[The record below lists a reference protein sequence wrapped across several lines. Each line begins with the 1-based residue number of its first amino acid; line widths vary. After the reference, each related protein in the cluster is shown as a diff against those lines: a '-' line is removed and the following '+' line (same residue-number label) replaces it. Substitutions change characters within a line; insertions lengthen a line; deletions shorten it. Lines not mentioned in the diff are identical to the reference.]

1 MTRIDVIGSARKSIA
16 MLTISNNSKKNKPL
30 KKIFNK
36 SGRKTFRKKETSFI
50 SKDKIVILIIEFSLK
65 LNSVKKSKRNINE
78 IKRTEI
84 TIETGCLK
92 TSLQVFFTIEI
103 FIYLSV
109 KSKYLLMKCAF
120 YLTHP

>member
-65 LNSVKKSKRNINE
+65 LNSVKKAKE
-78 IKRTEI
+78 I
-84 TIETGCLK
+84 
-92 TSLQVFFTIEI
+92 S
-103 FIYLSV
+103 
-109 KSKYLLMKCAF
+109 MK
-120 YLTHP
+120 